1 MMHQHISS
9 PNLQTSDC
17 VLNPMINTDYI
28 YSTGTYN
35 FRNTI
40 AVIIVYAD
48 FNLLLTSDYD

>member
-1 MMHQHISS
+1 MHQHISS